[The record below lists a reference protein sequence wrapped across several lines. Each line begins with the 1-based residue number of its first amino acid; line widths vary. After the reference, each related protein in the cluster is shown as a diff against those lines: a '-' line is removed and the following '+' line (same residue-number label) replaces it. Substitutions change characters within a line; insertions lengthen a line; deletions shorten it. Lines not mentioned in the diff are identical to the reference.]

1 MRPLALASF
10 AAALLGAAPAAAA
23 PAAHLLRIDAR
34 GAPTLTT
41 VIDLVQPKRI
51 ADVTSRCAPLTGDA
65 QLDCLGDALEQPGA
79 LYSAFPFPDANAV
92 FSVAVGGKD
101 TPLAFESKSRWGS
114 DPAAGT
120 AWLVVVD
127 ASWTMGARLDDA
139 REVASAFIDTLRAG
153 DVVDVVA
160 VNDRGAVVDSK
171 WQSAKAPAKA
181 ALSGLTFA
189 YPLVAPKRP
198 LATVVKQ
205 VAVDA
210 YKDLATAGVGAPL
223 HQAMVL
229 ISDGERG
236 DAASTGPVAQVLRDF
251 LSRGRFPE
259 GGTTPKMPL
268 PVVSIWLP
276 TAASAEARGFM
287 ESVANPELGGFF
299 TAVRAGRKGRAPGIV
314 SAVRGRFDAM
324 HLVKWK
330 LTCTVIGPT
339 QSFSLAFNNVT
350 PPIAGDATWQSV
362 PYNGPGPQP
371 CKK

>member
-1 MRPLALASF
+1 MRPLFFAAL
-10 AAALLGAAPAAAA
+10 AAALLAAAPAAAG
-23 PAAHLLRIDAR
+23 PEGHLFRIDAR

-41 VIDLVQPKRI
+41 VIEVAQTKRI
-51 ADVTSRCAPLTGDA
+51 ADVAARCAPLGGDA
-65 QLDCLGDALEQPGA
+65 HLDCLGDAFEQPNA
-79 LYSAFPFPDANAV
+79 LATPFAFPEANAV

-120 AWLVVVD
+120 AFLVVVD

-139 REVASAFIDTLRAG
+139 REIANAFIDSLRPA
-153 DVVDVVA
+153 DTVDVVA
-160 VNDRGAVVDSK
+160 INDRAAILDSK

-181 ALSGLTFA
+181 ALARLTFA
-189 YPLVAPKRP
+189 HPMQGAKRP
-198 LATVVKQ
+198 LAAVVRS
-205 VAVDA
+205 VAGDA
-210 YKDLATAGVGAPL
+210 FKDLPSAGVGAPL
-223 HQAMVL
+223 HQAIVL
-229 ISDGERG
+229 LSDGERG
-236 DAASTGPVAQVLRDF
+236 DGGAAELKGHLG
-251 LSRGRFPE
+251 RGRFPE

-268 PVVSIWLP
+268 PVISIWLP
-276 TAASAEARGFM
+276 TAANADAKDFM
-287 ESVANPELGGFF
+287 ASVANPEIGGWF

-324 HLVKWK
+324 WLVKWK

-339 QSFSLAFNNVT
+339 QSFLLAFNGTT
-350 PPIAGDATWQSV
+350 PPIAGDAWKDV